1 MIVPTLRVGM
11 HTVTLC
17 VTITSRIDGRTQSV
31 QGGIP
36 TRSVGTI
43 CHGQKRNAT
52 PVVTLNAS
60 PT

>member
-11 HTVTLC
+11 HTVTIC

-43 CHGQKRNAT
+43 CHGQK
-52 PVVTLNAS
+52 
-60 PT
+60 

>member
-17 VTITSRIDGRTQSV
+17 FTITSRIDGWTQSV

-36 TRSVGTI
+36 TPSVGTI
-43 CHGQKRNAT
+43 CHGQK
-52 PVVTLNAS
+52 
-60 PT
+60 